1 MEEIL
6 TEAQARFRANR
17 STVDQICTLRQLV
30 EKYDEF
36 GKELYVCYIDF
47 RLSVCLLARLLKN
60 ACMDLVEM
68 LRGDRCRDMDKLINF

>member
-17 STVDQICTLRQLV
+17 STVDQIFTLRQLA

-47 RLSVCLLARLLKN
+47 RKAFDSV
-60 ACMDLVEM
+60 
-68 LRGDRCRDMDKLINF
+68 